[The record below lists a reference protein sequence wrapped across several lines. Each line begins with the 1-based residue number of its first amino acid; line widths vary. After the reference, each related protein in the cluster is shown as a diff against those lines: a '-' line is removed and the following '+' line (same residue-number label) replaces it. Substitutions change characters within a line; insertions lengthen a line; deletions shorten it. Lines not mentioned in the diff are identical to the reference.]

1 MWQKLSRKVKK
12 SEIPRRSKLEVDGGN
27 AENLSLVHVL
37 VATMY
42 TFSDFLKKINVENL
56 LSIIKDRIL

>member
-1 MWQKLSRKVKK
+1 MAKIIKKSKK

-27 AENLSLVHVL
+27 AENLLLVHVL

-56 LSIIKDRIL
+56 LSMIKDRIL